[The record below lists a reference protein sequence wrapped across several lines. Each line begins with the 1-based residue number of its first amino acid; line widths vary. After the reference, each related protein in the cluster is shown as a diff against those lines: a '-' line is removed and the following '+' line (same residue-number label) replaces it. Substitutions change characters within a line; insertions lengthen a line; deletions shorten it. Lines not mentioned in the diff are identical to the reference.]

1 MVGHDPEYV
10 SAPFEG
16 LALPKHKRDRPAH
29 EFAAHHAAP
38 GSVLAGQW
46 GEPAEVDVHPA
57 ELVPCPLTFAPF
69 LVRGLAGAS
78 AVWLADLEL
87 ARLGRGDRAG
97 VRSPQVAGDGP
108 HEHHGKQDNR

>member
-1 MVGHDPEYV
+1 M
-10 SAPFEG
+10 
-16 LALPKHKRDRPAH
+16 
-29 EFAAHHAAP
+29 
-38 GSVLAGQW
+38 QW